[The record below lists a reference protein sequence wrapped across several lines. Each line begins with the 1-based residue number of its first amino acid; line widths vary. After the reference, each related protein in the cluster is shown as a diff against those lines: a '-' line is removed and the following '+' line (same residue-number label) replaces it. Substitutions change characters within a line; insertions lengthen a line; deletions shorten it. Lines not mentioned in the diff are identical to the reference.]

1 MNPMSAIEW
10 GAPLLEPVHD
20 RALEKPVRDALG
32 FLPPWTR
39 PFLPAPWVAIAMNQL
54 LPEQGLL
61 LRLDFNTSDL
71 VSLVVSQ
78 ENACRYC
85 YAASRAMLRIQ
96 GMSEERIAQL
106 ERQLAVVDL
115 DSRRAA
121 MVRFARRMARANPVL
136 SPRDLEP
143 LRQAG
148 IDAEE
153 IREIAYV
160 VAATT
165 FLNRANSIAASPVR
179 FWERLP
185 ERWWIRA
192 LGPLKPILLER
203 LRKRGH
209 ARAQTAESES
219 PYRSLFRAYAGSP
232 IGPRLNRIVDAMW
245 ASPVL
250 SRRSKALMIAM
261 IGRSLGCELSARA
274 ARRVLDEEGMAEADI
289 DQVLAHAG
297 GPQISEEETRLVN
310 FARDSV
316 WYEIAHIQRRSR
328 ELRARLS
335 APAFVETLGVVS
347 LANAICRL
355 ATVLAEPA

>member
-20 RALEKPVRDALG
+20 SALEKPVRDALG
-32 FLPPWTR
+32 FVPPWTR
-39 PFLPAPWVAIAMNQL
+39 PFLPAPWVAIAVTQL

-78 ENACRYC
+78 ENSCRYC
-85 YAASRAMLRIQ
+85 YAVSRAMLRIQ
-96 GMSEERIAQL
+96 GMSEERIEQL
-106 ERQLAVVDL
+106 ERQLAAVEL
-115 DSRRAA
+115 DPRRAA

-143 LRQAG
+143 LRAAG
-148 IDAEE
+148 VDAEE
-153 IREIAYV
+153 IREVAFV
-160 VAATT
+160 VASNTV
-165 FLNRANSIAASPVR
+165 LNRVNSIAASSVR
-179 FWERLP
+179 FWEQLP

-192 LGPLKPILLER
+192 LGPLKGILLDR
-203 LRKRGH
+203 IRKHGH
-209 ARAQTAESES
+209 SPAGAVEGES

-232 IGPRLNRIVDAMW
+232 IGPRLDRMVNLMW
-245 ASPVL
+245 ASPIL

-261 IGRSLGCELSARA
+261 IGRSLGCEHSARA
-274 ARRVLDEEGMAEADI
+274 ARSVLREEGMADVDI

-297 GPQISEEETRLVN
+297 GPQISEEEALLAN

-316 WYEIAHIQRRSR
+316 WYEISHIQRRSR
-328 ELRARLS
+328 ELHGRLS
-335 APAFVETLGVVS
+335 APAFVETIGVVS